1 MKRLA
6 GLLLLFSLA
15 LSSCGSGGSIIANT
29 MDHWLEQDGDLFL
42 TCVNEMEAFGEE
54 RCYVA
59 MEEPKKEE
67 AEAEETLS
75 ETTEFPKEKR
85 LVFYEKESGDRT
97 EIENEA
103 LQTLLERYG
112 FQLIFFQTASD
123 SRRCV
128 IFSFCKETA
137 EGVHKGLYYSY
148 DALPCAWWGRR
159 AELVKQDGRYLQMQ
173 KNGTAWYT
181 TSLLRDHFYY
191 YEKAGALTA

>member
-1 MKRLA
+1 
-6 GLLLLFSLA
+6 
-15 LSSCGSGGSIIANT
+15 
-29 MDHWLEQDGDLFL
+29 
-42 TCVNEMEAFGEE
+42 MEAFGAE

-59 MEEPKKEE
+59 MELPKEE
-67 AEAEETLS
+67 EPATAETLETS
-75 ETTEFPKEKR
+75 EVPKEKR
-85 LVFYEKESGDRT
+85 LVYYEKESDDRT

-112 FQLIFFQTASD
+112 LQLIFFQTASD

-128 IFSFCKETA
+128 IFSFHKESA
-137 EGVHKGLYYSY
+137 DGIHKGLYYSY

-159 AELVKQDGRYLQMQ
+159 AELVKKDGRYLQVQ

-191 YEKAGALTA
+191 YEKSGALTA